1 MSLLAVQDLRIESV
15 GFDHRRHSIVE
26 ALSFEVD
33 DGEVVAIVGESG
45 SGKSLTALS
54 LMQLL
59 PSGVRI
65 GGGSIRLDRR
75 ELIGCSDRD
84 IASLRGGSIGM
95 VFQEPMTALNPVFSI
110 GDQIQEVLKRHRGMH
125 RTEAR
130 DTALQL
136 LERVAIPDPIRCL
149 RCYPHELS
157 GGMRQRVV
165 TAIAVAGGPRLLI
178 ADEPTTA
185 LDVGTQAVLLD
196 LLTGFARRDG
206 MGLLLITHDLTLV
219 AEHADR
225 VCVMFRGHLCESGP
239 VGDVL
244 EHPEHPYTRGL
255 LACTPRLDSAN
266 RGLVTMTDSVPDPER
281 EEVATSG
288 GTLPAWW
295 PDLPGRHAL
304 ELVREGHQV
313 AVRMA

>member
-1 MSLLAVQDLRIESV
+1 MSLLTVRDLCIEAVGAE
-15 GFDHRRHSIVE
+15 HRGHPIVD
-26 ALSFEVD
+26 ALSFEVGH
-33 DGEVVAIVGESG
+33 GEVVAIVGESG

-59 PSGVRI
+59 PAGVRI
-65 GGGSIRLDRR
+65 GGGSIMLEER

-84 IASLRGGSIGM
+84 IASLRGASIGM

-110 GDQIQEVLKRHRGMH
+110 GDQLQEGLKRHRGMNGS
-125 RTEAR
+125 EAR
-130 DTALQL
+130 DAALRL
-136 LERVAIPDPIRCL
+136 LERVAIPDPARCL
-149 RCYPHELS
+149 RSYPHELS

-165 TAIAVAGGPRLLI
+165 TAIAVAGGPRLLV

-225 VCVMFRGHLCESGP
+225 VCVLFRGHVCESGP
-239 VGDVL
+239 VDDVL
-244 EHPEHPYTRGL
+244 EQPKHPYTRGL
-255 LACTPRLDSAN
+255 LACTPHLDSSN
-266 RGLVTMTDSVPDPER
+266 RGLVTMADSVPDPASEQ
-281 EEVATSG
+281 VVTDG
-288 GTLPAWW
+288 GTHPAWW
-295 PDLPGRHAL
+295 PGLPGRHAL

-313 AVRMA
+313 AVRIA